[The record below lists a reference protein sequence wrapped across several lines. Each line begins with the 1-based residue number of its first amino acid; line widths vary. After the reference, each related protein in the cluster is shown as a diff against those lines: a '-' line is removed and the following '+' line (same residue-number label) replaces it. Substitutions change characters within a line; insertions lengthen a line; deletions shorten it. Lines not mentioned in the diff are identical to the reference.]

1 MSDDKADERSEMWAG
16 ALDNQDDE
24 DGPDTQDE
32 EDPQDPMDAQGPWD
46 VESIRDAWHP
56 NSVRLPDPLQRR
68 FQAYHSRVE
77 SELTLDG
84 LDRPYGKDR
93 YYKPLVVAL
102 GLRELDA
109 MDTADVL
116 EALDELERTG
126 HLEE

>member
-24 DGPDTQDE
+24 SNEDAADGK
-32 EDPQDPMDAQGPWD
+32 DANGPWD

-102 GLRELDA
+102 GLRELDG

-116 EALDELERTG
+116 EALDELERKG